1 MISPKQGEYLLT
13 EQTSQTSS
21 TFCIMPWR
29 AVNIN
34 ARGFYTPCCTSDYKI
49 VHSNDVTIQ
58 EAWNHPTYKAIRQ
71 AMLNNQWHEAC
82 RECEIREKDSFL
94 SQTNYISARKNFS
107 RDPLFKDGFKD
118 VVPIDSPPLE
128 LAEIEIDFSNKC
140 NLQCNMCGSHNSTA
154 WVEDEKALG
163 VFDES
168 NFVLRKPT
176 SEKQYAEYLKFLEN
190 VKVLRFKG
198 GEPFMVPEPLRILKD
213 LIRLGKTNK
222 TIHFVS
228 NATIVKPEIFS
239 ILNQFEWVD
248 FEVSLD
254 ATGSYYQYMRG
265 GLKYPF
271 SHLDNQLKMIRESLD
286 PDRSQLTV
294 NTVYQNLN
302 CFNLL
307 DFTKWFHQF
316 AQESKVRLSLIRSVL
331 TGPEIYRVSNMP
343 SELKDLA
350 MEQVRQTRE
359 FLNTHPKP
367 EMFGTWERSIEVLK
381 DLENAIQQDFDED
394 LWKEFKD
401 WTKKLDLQKKMP
413 ISQFVPEFKPY
424 FREKTSMPHFK
435 RIKDQTMT
443 LFFIIGKDSDKIL
456 TDENLKVFAGQL
468 QKNGLNNRDLF
479 ISLSFKDRF
488 NKAIYSKIHNAFLS
502 RNPTIDI
509 GVEISRWGLL
519 RLQLPEDVRTTLV
532 LRDVPRILMGLL
544 WYKLG
549 RRKGMSTVM
558 DYVPS
563 DSIDE
568 KIDYYNK
575 VHKKHPQLEI
585 VLHPD
590 ENEPVSASNQSLM
603 ETIRS
608 EGYFAPRHNYESN
621 KPERMR
627 INYKYADIDLSPRE
641 IKIKDLN
648 HFKGYHCKAGQ
659 EHMVIGSDG
668 KVQPST
674 CGHLPSL
681 SSKIGEDFVVPDYF
695 VCPANSCLKND
706 DLLISKLDLGL

>member
-1 MISPKQGEYLLT
+1 
-13 EQTSQTSS
+13 
-21 TFCIMPWR
+21 MPWR

-58 EAWNHPTYKAIRQ
+58 EAWHHPTYRAIRE

-82 RECEIREKDSFL
+82 RECEIRESDNFL
-94 SQTNYISARKNFS
+94 SQTNYVSARKNFS
-107 RDPLFKDGFKD
+107 KDPLFQEKQESIQET
-118 VVPIDSPPLE
+118 VTPPLE

-176 SEKQYAEYLKFLEN
+176 SERQYQDYLQFLEN
-190 VKVLRFKG
+190 VKVIRFKG

-213 LIRLGKTNK
+213 LILRGQTNK

-228 NATIVKPEIFS
+228 NATIIKPEVFS
-239 ILNQFEWVD
+239 ILNQFDWID

-254 ATGSYYQYMRG
+254 ATDSYYQYMRG

-271 SHLDNQLKMIRESLD
+271 SHLNDQLIMIRESLN
-286 PDRSQLTV
+286 PERSQLTI

-316 AQESKVRLSLIRSVL
+316 ALDSRVPLSLIRSIL

-343 SELKDLA
+343 KELKALA
-350 MEQVRQTRE
+350 LEQVHLTRH
-359 FLNTHPKP
+359 FLNSHGKP
-367 EMFGTWERSIEVLK
+367 EKFVTWSRAVEVLK
-381 DLENAIQQDFDED
+381 DLEEAIRQEFDEN

-401 WTKKLDLQKKMP
+401 WTKKLDRQKKMS

-424 FREKTSMPHFK
+424 FKENTNMPHFK
-435 RIKDQTMT
+435 RIKNKTMT
-443 LFFIIGKDSDKIL
+443 LVFNIDRGSENIL
-456 TDENLKVFAGQL
+456 TSESLKIFADQL
-468 QKNGLNNRDLF
+468 QKKVLNSKYLF
-479 ISLSFKDRF
+479 ISLSFTGNFKDVLY
-488 NKAIYSKIHNAFLS
+488 KKIVNIFEKM
-502 RNPTIDI
+502 NPEYDIDLELD
-509 GVEISRWGLL
+509 VWGLL
-519 RLQLPEDVRTTLV
+519 RFQLPQNARTTIVIRDIPKILLQL
-532 LRDVPRILMGLL
+532 L
-544 WYKLG
+544 WFKINN
-549 RRKGMSTVM
+549 RSEPITIME
-558 DYVPS
+558 YVHS
-563 DSIDE
+563 SNVDQ
-568 KIDYYNK
+568 KIEYYSK
-575 VHKKHPQLEI
+575 VHKKYPQIEI

-590 ENEPVSASNQSLM
+590 PNEEVTLDNQGLI

-608 EGYFAPRHNYESN
+608 EGYFSAN
-621 KPERMR
+621 KDYSTSRPERMR

-641 IKIKDLN
+641 IKIKNLN
-648 HFKGYHCKAGQ
+648 HFKGYHCMAGN
-659 EHMVIGSDG
+659 EHIVVRKDG
-668 KVQPST
+668 QVHPSS
-674 CGHLPSL
+674 CGHLPII
-681 SSKIGEDFVVPDYF
+681 SSKINEEMNLPNYF
-695 VCPANSCLKND
+695 VCPSDICLKND
-706 DLLISKLDLGL
+706 DILISKVDPEI